1 MLNEEELKHW
11 KRENRV
17 SMHTKINGRV
27 LCNDEDGEAER
38 KNFTIEKGKKT

>member
-1 MLNEEELKHW
+1 MLNKEELKHW

-27 LCNDEDGEAER
+27 LCDYEAER
-38 KNFTIEKGKKT
+38 KNFTVEKGKKT